1 MSWSYKLE
9 NDSLIDLRETF
20 CLLGRT
26 TTEHNILLSII
37 VALKTDLQRRLKR
50 FLRTESPYFFDTT
63 SPRPGLEF
71 EMYLKDKSLIFRDF
85 DVFIMWEN
93 SDEERENFN

>member
-1 MSWSYKLE
+1 MSWLYRSA
-9 NDSLIDLRETF
+9 NDSLIDLREMF

-37 VALKTDLQRRLKR
+37 VVLKIDLQRRLKR
-50 FLRTESPYFFDTT
+50 FLLTESPYFFDTT
-63 SPRPGLEF
+63 SPNPGLEL
-71 EMYLKDKSLIFRDF
+71 EVYLKDKSLTFRDF
-85 DVFIMWEN
+85 DVFIMWQN